1 MDSFGCEHGYS
12 QSFTSHNTTRI
23 NQMVINFKSL
33 SSGLN
38 AQLLAK
44 AKADEAQPIKKQAT
58 KQPVKQSK
66 TKAVNN
72 VN

>member
-1 MDSFGCEHGYS
+1 
-12 QSFTSHNTTRI
+12 
-23 NQMVINFKSL
+23 MVINFKSL
-33 SSGLN
+33 SSELN

>member
-1 MDSFGCEHGYS
+1 
-12 QSFTSHNTTRI
+12 
-23 NQMVINFKSL
+23 MVINHKSL
-33 SSGLN
+33 SSSLN
-38 AQLLAK
+38 VELLAK
-44 AKADEAQPIKKQAT
+44 TKTPEEQPIKKQAT